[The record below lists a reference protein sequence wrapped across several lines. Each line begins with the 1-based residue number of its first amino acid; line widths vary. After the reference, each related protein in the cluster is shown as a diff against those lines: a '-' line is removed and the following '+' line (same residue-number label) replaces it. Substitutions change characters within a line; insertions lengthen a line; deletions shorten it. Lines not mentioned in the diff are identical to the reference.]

1 MTLDRPTI
9 TDDDVLTFVLAG
21 CNANEVAAYAGVSV
35 QTASA
40 MLSHARTLHA
50 MALNERAHAAAS
62 PAIPTAQG
70 G

>member
-50 MALNERAHAAAS
+50 MALNERSNAAGQVAA
-62 PAIPTAQG
+62 P
-70 G
+70 